1 MSKQDPTLEALKKD
15 PQAAKLLNDPKTLK
29 GLLSSPETKQLM
41 DLLNRSAGTGLDRA
55 AREAAAGKPE
65 ALMGILNQVMGSKE
79 GSRAVEQLQK
89 KAGGGK

>member
-15 PQAAKLLNDPKTLK
+15 PQALK
-29 GLLSSPETKQLM
+29 GLLSSPETRQLM
-41 DLLNRSAGTGLDRA
+41 DLLNRSAGAGLDRA

-65 ALMGILNQVMGSKE
+65 ALMGILNQVMGSQE